1 MAGFKLKNKRGIS
14 PLMATV
20 LLVAFSI
27 ALGAVV
33 MSWGEDYIATNS
45 EFTAGANELGAGC
58 DRVSFSIISV
68 KGVPQVCYDP
78 SAVQIFIENGQSIE
92 LANIQA
98 RLVGTDGIVQAEI
111 FSEPLA
117 PLNAI
122 KTTFAYDN
130 IGFPLQLKIIPKINI
145 SNTEIFCADK
155 AIVIDGLVEC

>member
-1 MAGFKLKNKRGIS
+1 MNLGNRGVS

-45 EFTAGANELGAGC
+45 DFTTSANELGVGC

-68 KGVPQVCYDP
+68 KGVPQVCYDG

-98 RLVGTDGIVQAEI
+98 RLVGTDGIAQMEI
-111 FSEPLA
+111 LSQPLA
-117 PLNAI
+117 PLDAL
-122 KTTFAYDN
+122 KTTFAYDT
-130 IGFPLQLKIIPKINI
+130 IGFPLQLKLIPKINVG
-145 SNTEIFCADK
+145 NAEIFCADK
-155 AIVIDGLVEC
+155 ALVIDDLVEC